1 MYKLTT
7 LSDMHRFLSFFV
19 HEGWVMLQK
28 YFFVCM
34 TIKEKGELWDRLAY
48 EKYPQLSV
56 AEVQSLVV
64 EDKWMAKLQEAIA
77 GEVDRISQ
85 GLTQRVKV
93 LAERYDKPLPQLG
106 DRVAL
111 LEGKVAKH
119 LEKMGFS

>member
-1 MYKLTT
+1 
-7 LSDMHRFLSFFV
+7 
-19 HEGWVMLQK
+19 
-28 YFFVCM
+28 M

-93 LAERYDKPLPQLG
+93 LAERYDKPLPP
-106 DRVAL
+106 D
-111 LEGKVAKH
+111 
-119 LEKMGFS
+119 